1 MAKST
6 SAAISALDPQHSRG
20 TATKHGFCNVG
31 VSHQTYGL
39 GGKVWYKSLEGSNNV
54 NMRPMLQKAMRRS
67 VKLFNHFRRP
77 PNKEEMGE
85 KRKVIVTTSI
95 RIATCRCWIHF
106 LPIATSILILV
117 LNIRGVYIGQDFQ
130 GPLKSQTINLMFLQ
144 LAAKAQELCI
154 VASLAFIVQH
164 SVRNELLFGDGL
176 PLGLIGSG
184 LSFSSL
190 GFFFTKEFY
199 GAIGYITT
207 HSKKSRKVAFISLL
221 IIAGLIATLA
231 GPASAVLLVPQTRQ
245 WPSGGTQIFLP
256 ASEESFWP
264 ADLTGAMPVLE
275 QLCGNDTS
283 TDVAVCPAGGF
294 RSLSEHWR
302 RLNYTNF
309 EQQSVPSYAKNMSGS
324 DFYWPVHSPDSLLAP
339 LYSMGNIRHG
349 MSSTF
354 LVQPHA
360 AAATILQ
367 QTTLDWWTALTS
379 PGRTKASL
387 IDDRQVV
394 THARSAI
401 VSTRCA
407 QPLVLLADD
416 KTIPMPAVN
425 GRFNFGRA
433 LDFTDNNISVAPTH
447 HIRFNWVH
455 QPIEYGAASIGAVF
469 QSPWSDTNTS
479 RVAIGCTVQTGWV
492 PTNVQ
497 TDSYTFWTG
506 WYPWNVSFG
515 ERTPA
520 WSRTSNAPT
529 NGRIALGDTWLDML
543 TPTISSD
550 TDSSVEDWQPST
562 IESILDS
569 VGITSPD
576 SSKGTTSLLED
587 WNASDG
593 NDRGRTAYI
602 ECLISSIL
610 VDGLSRTGSALI
622 FDTSNGPSS
631 QWPFAWYRPLPNF
644 AHLILNGGGTHTVAN
659 AAFRPPAGPP
669 DSFVTLKSTMAI
681 SGFSLQLSL
690 SGILAMVVLLTHILM
705 ATADMVWILINRH
718 TSHSWSTVSELIAL
732 AQNSQPAFDVL
743 ANTSSGIKCSSTFS
757 RLAKIRVVRRQR
769 EKPAAAVVSSSQSLS
784 LSATASEHVELV
796 FQHVGMPSR
805 SRSGSTL
812 TFHQHQHSGLAAVI
826 DTDTDTDRL
835 LALPRV
841 HLAVRHDDDRVVV
854 NQAYG

>member
-1 MAKST
+1 
-6 SAAISALDPQHSRG
+6 
-20 TATKHGFCNVG
+20 
-31 VSHQTYGL
+31 
-39 GGKVWYKSLEGSNNV
+39 
-54 NMRPMLQKAMRRS
+54 
-67 VKLFNHFRRP
+67 
-77 PNKEEMGE
+77 
-85 KRKVIVTTSI
+85 
-95 RIATCRCWIHF
+95 
-106 LPIATSILILV
+106 
-117 LNIRGVYIGQDFQ
+117 
-130 GPLKSQTINLMFLQ
+130 MFLQ

-199 GAIGYITT
+199 GAIRYITA
-207 HSKKSRKVAFISLL
+207 HSKRSRQVAFISLL
-221 IIAGLIATLA
+221 IIAGLTGTLA

-245 WPSGGTQIFLP
+245 WPSGGTQFFLP
-256 ASEESFWP
+256 ASEASFWP
-264 ADLTGAMPVLE
+264 ADLTGAMPALE
-275 QLCGNDTS
+275 QLCSNDSS

-309 EQQSVPSYAKNMSGS
+309 EQQNVPSYAKNISGS
-324 DFYWPVHSPDSLLAP
+324 DFYWPVHSPHSLLAP
-339 LYSMGNIRHG
+339 LYSMGNIRRG
-349 MSSTF
+349 TSSTF

-407 QPLVLLADD
+407 QPIVLAAAD
-416 KTIPMPAVN
+416 KTIPMPVVD
-425 GRFNFGRA
+425 GRFNFGRS
-433 LDFTDNNISVAPTH
+433 LNFIGNNISVTPTRH
-447 HIRFNWVH
+447 PRFIWVH
-455 QPIEYGAASIGAVF
+455 LPIEYGAASIGAVF
-469 QSPWSDTNTS
+469 QSPWSDANTS

-520 WSRTSNAPT
+520 WSQASNAPT
-529 NGRIALGDTWLDML
+529 NGRIALGDAWLDLL
-543 TPTISSD
+543 TPSISSD
-550 TDSSVEDWQPST
+550 IDSSGEDWQPST

-569 VGITSPD
+569 VDITSAD
-576 SSKGTTSLLED
+576 ASRDASSLLRD
-587 WNASDG
+587 WSLSDR

-610 VDGLSRTGSALI
+610 VDGLSRAGSALI
-622 FDTSNGPSS
+622 FDSSNGSPSR
-631 QWPFAWYRPLPNF
+631 WPFAWYQRLPNF
-644 AHLILNGGGTHTVAN
+644 AHLILNGRGTH
-659 AAFRPPAGPP
+659 AALQPPAGPP
-669 DSFVTLKSTMAI
+669 DSFVTLQSTMAI

-690 SGILAMVVLLTHILM
+690 SAILAMVVLLTHIIM
-705 ATADMVWILINRH
+705 ATTHIAWILINRH
-718 TSHSWSTVSELIAL
+718 TSNSWSTVSELIAL
-732 AQNSQPAFDVL
+732 AQNSQPAFDTL
-743 ANTSSGIKCSSTFS
+743 ANTSSGVQCSATFS
-757 RLAKIRVVRRQR
+757 RLAKIR
-769 EKPAAAVVSSSQSLS
+769 
-784 LSATASEHVELV
+784 HVELV
-796 FQHVGMPSR
+796 FEHNGIYSR
-805 SRSGSTL
+805 SRPGSTQTVVGMQSL
-812 TFHQHQHSGLAAVI
+812 HSLREAA
-826 DTDTDTDRL
+826 
-835 LALPRV
+835 RV
-841 HLAVRHDDDRVVV
+841 SQSPMAS
-854 NQAYG
+854 QSY